1 MDRCKKREV
10 IIAGAGLIG
19 SAMALAL
26 ASRGIEVTVIDES
39 SEQDRTKRNIGRT
52 YALSRTSRN
61 LLKNLDL
68 WDLKK
73 LNVSPIKKIMLSAK
87 NQSKE
92 NMRHLVEFQTENNET
107 DPSSYM
113 IEDRYLRA
121 ELIAKI
127 KKNNRIQ
134 LINSRKVLNDETDNY
149 ETKVKFSDGSS
160 TSSPIL
166 IISDGRESGFA
177 KRLEKRV
184 FKKNY
189 HQAAIVGNIAH
200 DNDHKCTAHQ
210 LFLPGGPLAILPLAG
225 KRSTFV
231 WSLPQERG
239 NILNGFKNL
248 SFLNHLKDQI
258 GDTLINLSLI
268 QEKKMFPL
276 YLKFLRNSVDD
287 RKVFIGD
294 SAQSIHPLAGQG
306 LNIGLRD
313 VAALADVLSK
323 GKKLGLDLGSA
334 DLLGKYDSWRSFDR
348 ISLVTYTDLIN
359 TLFSNNN
366 FYLRTFREFGMNV
379 IDNSKV
385 FKNFFIKEAAG
396 EYGTLPELLQ

>member
-39 SEQDRTKRNIGRT
+39 SEQDRAKRNISRT

-92 NMRHLVEFQTENNET
+92 NMRHLVEFQTENNEI

-189 HQAAIVGNIAH
+189 HLI
-200 DNDHKCTAHQ
+200 
-210 LFLPGGPLAILPLAG
+210 LFVFVRLFNP
-225 KRSTFV
+225 KR
-231 WSLPQERG
+231 R
-239 NILNGFKNL
+239 
-248 SFLNHLKDQI
+248 
-258 GDTLINLSLI
+258 
-268 QEKKMFPL
+268 
-276 YLKFLRNSVDD
+276 
-287 RKVFIGD
+287 
-294 SAQSIHPLAGQG
+294 
-306 LNIGLRD
+306 
-313 VAALADVLSK
+313 
-323 GKKLGLDLGSA
+323 
-334 DLLGKYDSWRSFDR
+334 
-348 ISLVTYTDLIN
+348 
-359 TLFSNNN
+359 
-366 FYLRTFREFGMNV
+366 
-379 IDNSKV
+379 
-385 FKNFFIKEAAG
+385 
-396 EYGTLPELLQ
+396 